1 MRRRYQQDNRA
12 PEATMRTASAFAFF
26 IATLP
31 LTPGLAE
38 QAAPSKPPV
47 PSYIVADRGGA
58 EQMLGAAR
66 ADEVF
71 SDRFTALR
79 KRLIAASLRANPASG
94 CAQPP
99 DFTLE
104 LVAPIEASAETAAW
118 QERYLIKC
126 KPDVQRSFLLI
137 SAKGGMKTAELA
149 PGGTIADMTLQ
160 RDVLQG
166 VMAATV
172 GRVSAKCKD
181 VQIRDT
187 RVTSL
192 TSISQPWTEVWTL
205 GACGTP
211 IDVEVHFTPSPKG
224 GTDWSVQVGK

>member
-1 MRRRYQQDNRA
+1 MRA
-12 PEATMRTASAFAFF
+12 VSAFAFF
-26 IATLP
+26 IAALP
-31 LTPGLAE
+31 PSPGLAE
-38 QAAPSKPPV
+38 QAAPAKSPV
-47 PSYIVADRGGA
+47 PSYIVADRA
-58 EQMLGAAR
+58 ATEQMLGAAR

-71 SDRFTALR
+71 SDRLTPLR

-104 LVAPIEASAETAAW
+104 VVAPIEASAEATAW
-118 QERYLIKC
+118 QERYLVKC
-126 KPDVQRSFLLI
+126 KPDVQRSFVLN
-137 SAKGGMKTAELA
+137 STKGGMKSAELA

-172 GRVSAKCKD
+172 GRVSTKCKD
-181 VQIRDT
+181 VQVRDT

-192 TSISQPWTEVWTL
+192 TSTSQPWTEVWTL
-205 GACGTP
+205 AACGTP

-224 GTDWSVQVGK
+224 GTDWSVQVAK

>member
-1 MRRRYQQDNRA
+1 
-12 PEATMRTASAFAFF
+12 MRTASAFALL

-31 LTPGLAE
+31 LSPSLAQQATP
-38 QAAPSKPPV
+38 STPPV
-47 PSYIVADRGGA
+47 PTYIVADRAGA
-58 EQMLGAAR
+58 ERMLGAAR

-79 KRLIAASLRANPASG
+79 KRLVAASLRANPAPG

-104 LVAPIEASAETAAW
+104 VVAPIEANAETAAW

-126 KPDVQRSFLLI
+126 TPDVQRSFLLI

-149 PGGTIADMTLQ
+149 PGGTIADITLQ

-172 GRVSAKCKD
+172 GRVSEKCKD
-181 VQIRDT
+181 VRVRNT

-211 IDVEVHFTPSPKG
+211 IDIEVHFTPSPKG
-224 GTDWSVQVGK
+224 GTDWSVQMAK

>member
-1 MRRRYQQDNRA
+1 
-12 PEATMRTASAFAFF
+12 MRTASAFAFF

-71 SDRFTALR
+71 SDRLTTLR

-104 LVAPIEASAETAAW
+104 VVAPIEASAETAAW

-181 VQIRDT
+181 VQVRDT

-205 GACGTP
+205 GACSTP

>member
-1 MRRRYQQDNRA
+1 
-12 PEATMRTASAFAFF
+12 MRTASVFALF

-31 LTPGLAE
+31 LSPSLAE
-38 QAAPSKPPV
+38 QASRSKPPA
-47 PSYIVADRGGA
+47 PSYIVADRAAA
-58 EQMLGAAR
+58 EQTLGAAR

-79 KRLIAASLRANPASG
+79 KRLVAASLRANPASE

-104 LVAPIEASAETAAW
+104 VVAPIEASADTAAW

-126 KPDVQRSFLLI
+126 KLDVQRSFVLI
-137 SAKGGMKTAELA
+137 STKGGMKSAELA
-149 PGGTIADMTLQ
+149 PGSTIADMTLQ

-172 GRVSAKCKD
+172 GRVNAKCKD
-181 VQIRDT
+181 VQVRNT

-224 GTDWSVQVGK
+224 GTDWYVQVVK

>member
-1 MRRRYQQDNRA
+1 MRA
-12 PEATMRTASAFAFF
+12 VSAFAFF
-26 IATLP
+26 IAALP
-31 LTPGLAE
+31 PSPGLAE
-38 QAAPSKPPV
+38 QAAPAKSPV
-47 PSYIVADRGGA
+47 PSYIVADRAAA

-71 SDRFTALR
+71 SDRLTALR

-104 LVAPIEASAETAAW
+104 VVAPIEASAEATAW
-118 QERYLIKC
+118 QERYLVKC
-126 KPDVQRSFLLI
+126 KPDVQRSFVLI
-137 SAKGGMKTAELA
+137 STKGGMGSAELA

-166 VMAATV
+166 VMAATI

-181 VQIRDT
+181 VQVRDT

-192 TSISQPWTEVWTL
+192 TSTSQPWTEVWTL
-205 GACGTP
+205 GGCGTSV
-211 IDVEVHFTPSPKG
+211 DVEVHFTPSPKG